1 MSARTLALLI
11 LVSFPLLA
19 AGQSASQSSGPSVE
33 ERLRRLE
40 QRQEETDQQ
49 IRDKDARI
57 RELERQLQ
65 TAGQPATAVPAP
77 APAAVVAPAAVAAT
91 PPPSPP
97 SAEAPA
103 AVPARPDKWGAFE
116 PGRGF
121 VLARTDLGEVDF
133 SVFSYVR
140 YLNQKGLDGTFT
152 DYFGRTQ
159 NIDRRSDVQ
168 LQKVNLTFKGWIVD
182 PNFLYKFYAW
192 TSNSNQGQPAQVVL
206 AGNLSYVFNENL
218 TLGAGIDA
226 LPTTRTTNG
235 TFPNWLKVDHRTIG
249 DEYFRGSYTT
259 GVWANG
265 DVTDKVKYR
274 VMVGNNLSQLGV
286 DAAQLDN
293 SFSTVSGALW
303 WLPTTGEFGPGN
315 SFGDFEHH
323 EEVATLFGVH
333 YTRSRE
339 DKQSQPDS
347 EDPENTQ
354 IRISDGTAIFGIGA
368 LAPGTQ
374 INKATYQMAD
384 VNAGVKYRGF
394 SLDGEYYW
402 RQVDDF
408 SVSGPGLLPIS
419 SLDDHGFQIQ
429 ASAMLVPKS
438 IQAYLAGSK
447 IYGEYGDPS
456 DFSVGLNWFPY
467 RNRILRVNGQ
477 ALYLNDSPVGY
488 TSVPFA
494 RGGNGTVWS
503 TDIMLAF

>member
-1 MSARTLALLI
+1 MSARTVALLI

-19 AGQSASQSSGPSVE
+19 AGQSAGPSVE

-40 QRQEETDQQ
+40 QRQEETDRQ
-49 IRDKDARI
+49 IREKDARI
-57 RELERQLQ
+57 QELERQLQ
-65 TAGQPATAVPAP
+65 TAGQPAVAAPTPAP
-77 APAAVVAPAAVAAT
+77 GEPAVVSPAAVAAAPT
-91 PPPSPP
+91 ASLP

-103 AVPARPDKWGAFE
+103 TVPAKPDKWGAFE

-121 VLARTDLGEVDF
+121 VLARTELGEVDF
-133 SVFSYVR
+133 GVFSYVR
-140 YLNQKGLDGTFT
+140 YLNQKGLDETFT
-152 DYFGRTQ
+152 DSFGRTQ
-159 NIDRRSDVQ
+159 DIDRRSDVQ
-168 LQKVNLTFKGWIVD
+168 LQKVNLTFKGWLLD
-182 PNFLYKFYAW
+182 PDFRYKFYVW
-192 TSNSNQGQPAQVVL
+192 TSNSNQGQGAQVVV
-206 AGNLSYVFNENL
+206 AGNLNYVFNENL

-235 TFPNWLKVDHRTIG
+235 TFPNWLKVDHRTMA
-249 DEYFRGSYTT
+249 DEYFRGSYTS
-259 GVWANG
+259 GIWANG
-265 DVTDKVKYR
+265 EVTDKVKYR

-293 SFSTVSGALW
+293 SFNTVSGALW
-303 WLPTTGEFGPGN
+303 WLPTTGEFGPGEG
-315 SFGDFEHH
+315 FGDFEHH

-347 EDPENTQ
+347 EDPENSQ
-354 IRISDGTAIFGIGA
+354 IRVSDGTGIFGIGA

-374 INKATYQMAD
+374 INKATYQMTD

-394 SLDGEYYW
+394 SLDAEYYW

-408 SVSGPGLLPIS
+408 AVSGPGLLPIS
-419 SLDDHGFQIQ
+419 NLDDHGFQIQ

-456 DFSVGLNWFPY
+456 DISVGLNWFPY
-467 RNRILRVNGQ
+467 RNRIVRVNGQ
-477 ALYLNDSPVGY
+477 VLYLNDSPVGY
-488 TSVPFA
+488 TSVPFPL
-494 RGGNGTVWS
+494 GGNGTVWS